1 VTRLQEQLM
10 VRPDDAGGYAQ
21 LGGLYLQKARETG
34 DPSFYTLADGVLQRS
49 LALDAD
55 NVPALSGW
63 GSLQLA
69 RHDFAGAQETGQKGL
84 RLAPGSWTM
93 YGIVGDAYTELGQYD
108 PAVEAFQEMID
119 LRPDLASYS
128 RVSYA
133 RELHGDLPGAIEAMR
148 MAVDAGAPLSEGTSW
163 ARVQLGNLY
172 FTAGD
177 LDAAEQ
183 QYRLTLRALP
193 DYVHGLGGLARVA
206 AARGQYPEAIDLY
219 TRALRVAPFPDYAI
233 ALGDVYRATG
243 DTAAAAREDDLV
255 RVIARLQ
262 RGNGLDVDMEM
273 ALFEADHAQ
282 DQAGLDEALQEARA
296 TYERRPSVHA
306 ANALAWTLYRAGHP
320 DEALPYAR
328 EAVRLPSRDP
338 LLLFHAGAVA
348 AAAGEPAAARGYLET
363 ALGLNPAF
371 SVRYGPEAQRLL
383 EQLKEV
389 GA

>member
-1 VTRLQEQLM
+1 LPWTGPFRALPWGGARPAVPAGPPAATPVPAGQPGQPFAGAQAPGWSGTDAAVTRLQAQLK
-10 VRPDDAGGYAQ
+10 VRSDDAGGHAP

-49 LALDAD
+49 LALDPD
-55 NVPALSGW
+55 NAPALGGW

-69 RHDFAGAQETGQKGL
+69 RHDFAGALETGQKGL

-93 YGIVGDAYTELGQYD
+93 YGIVGDACTELGQYD
-108 PAVEAFQEMID
+108 AAVEAFQEMID

-133 RELHGDLPGAIEAMR
+133 RELHGDLPGAIQAMR
-148 MAVDAGAPLSEGTSW
+148 MAVDARAPLSEGTTW

-233 ALGDVYRATG
+233 ALGDVYR
-243 DTAAAAREDDLV
+243 
-255 RVIARLQ
+255 
-262 RGNGLDVDMEM
+262 
-273 ALFEADHAQ
+273 
-282 DQAGLDEALQEARA
+282 
-296 TYERRPSVHA
+296 
-306 ANALAWTLYRAGHP
+306 
-320 DEALPYAR
+320 
-328 EAVRLPSRDP
+328 
-338 LLLFHAGAVA
+338 
-348 AAAGEPAAARGYLET
+348 
-363 ALGLNPAF
+363 
-371 SVRYGPEAQRLL
+371 
-383 EQLKEV
+383 
-389 GA
+389 